1 MVSYMGKSGK
11 EKNVVLAFLSL
22 VVLLVFSCS
31 KDENTTLPE
40 PESEPEVPI
49 LSEVD
54 TYTYIALRNDGILFE
69 IGDEGG
75 IIEQVKKI
83 NNITF
88 NTIFNTVTSSA
99 QKTFVYEQMPEI
111 ISNGT
116 STGFRGQLCVLEN
129 QSLQYSCTILDFS
142 NEVFPEF
149 SGLIALDWDEKNENL
164 VGIVT
169 DVVNK
174 SPEDINYVVRI
185 DPTTFEITSTDV
197 EFVKDDIISS
207 LLVDNTYYISTMV
220 DRNGHSELLTIDL
233 GTGET
238 QTIDFSNVDSSP
250 FLLSKNNEG
259 TKYFGLAWE
268 FNTGFFNAAVPVGF
282 GADSSIGEIAT
293 PKRIFFKMTAGKSF
307 YNQANKEHVVL
318 VDTEDGAG
326 LLRYNSE
333 NETLRIIGLKPLQN
347 ELSSLA
353 AIVQVK

>member
-1 MVSYMGKSGK
+1 MGKSGK

-22 VVLLVFSCS
+22 VVLLVLSCS
-31 KDENTTLPE
+31 KDENTITPE
-40 PESEPEVPI
+40 PEPEVPI
-49 LSEVD
+49 FAAVD
-54 TYTYIALRNDGILFE
+54 TYTYIALRNDGTLFE

-75 IIEQVKKI
+75 SIEQVKKI

-88 NTIFNTVTSSA
+88 NTIFNTVTSST

-116 STGFRGQLCVLEN
+116 STGFRGQLCALDN
-129 QSLQYSCTILDFS
+129 QSLQSGCTILDFS
-142 NEVFPEF
+142 NHDFPEF
-149 SGLIALDWDEKNENL
+149 AGLIALDWDEKNKNL

-169 DVVNK
+169 DVVNE
-174 SPEDINYVVRI
+174 SPENINYVVRI
-185 DPTTFEITSTDV
+185 DPTTFEIISTDV
-197 EFVKDDIISS
+197 QFVKHGIISS

-220 DRNGHSELLTIDL
+220 DGSGHSELMTIDL
-233 GTGET
+233 ITGET
-238 QTIDFSNVDSSP
+238 RDIDFSNVDSSP
-250 FLLSKNNEG
+250 FLLSKNDEG

-268 FNTGFFNAAVPVGF
+268 FNTGFFNAAVPVSF
-282 GADSSIGEIAT
+282 GADSSIVEIAT
-293 PKRIFFKMTAGKSF
+293 TKRIFFKITVGKSF

-333 NETLRIIGLKPLQN
+333 NGTLRIIGLKPLQN
-347 ELSSLA
+347 ELSSFV